1 MNFIVENIASILQGL
16 SAIGVIGTV
25 FFLVRELNEQNK
37 VARANVRQNVADSH
51 QKIALAGQQANRVQL
66 FSSMMDANNEQG
78 IDQQKLQMILSG
90 QIPMTKDY
98 EWVVM
103 NGLHRMWWIYENDF
117 LQNELGLMDENIWQ
131 AKRNAMKANYNFC
144 EGRPVFDIR
153 KNALDSRL
161 VELVESFPNECA
173 DK

>member
-1 MNFIVENIASILQGL
+1 MDMKKISLDSWVQLIGMLSVVAGL
-16 SAIGVIGTV
+16 V
-25 FFLVRELNEQNK
+25 FVGLEMQ
-37 VARANVRQNVADSH
+37 QS

-90 QIPMTKDY
+90 QIPMTEDY

-131 AKRNAMKANYNFC
+131 AKRNAMEANYNFC
-144 EGRPVFDIR
+144 DGRPVFDIR
-153 KNALDSRL
+153 KNTLDSRL
-161 VELVESFPNECA
+161 VELVESFPDECSE
-173 DK
+173 

>member
-1 MNFIVENIASILQGL
+1 MNMKKISLDSWVQLIGMLSVVAGL
-16 SAIGVIGTV
+16 V
-25 FFLVRELNEQNK
+25 FVGLEMQ
-37 VARANVRQNVADSH
+37 QS

-90 QIPMTKDY
+90 QIPMTEDY

-131 AKRNAMKANYNFC
+131 AKRNAMEANYNFC

-153 KNALDSRL
+153 KNTLDSRL
-161 VELVESFPNECA
+161 VELVESFPDECV

>member
-1 MNFIVENIASILQGL
+1 MKKVSLDSWVQLIGMLSVVAGL
-16 SAIGVIGTV
+16 IFVG
-25 FFLVRELNEQNK
+25 LEM
-37 VARANVRQNVADSH
+37 RQS

-78 IDQQKLQMILSG
+78 IDQQKLQMILAG
-90 QIPMTKDY
+90 KTPMTKDY

-131 AKRNAMKANYNFC
+131 AKRNAMEANYNFC

-153 KNALDSRL
+153 KNTLDSRL
-161 VELVESFPNECA
+161 VELVESFPDECM
-173 DK
+173 DQ

>member
-1 MNFIVENIASILQGL
+1 MKKINLDSWVQLIGMLSVVAGL
-16 SAIGVIGTV
+16 V
-25 FFLVRELNEQNK
+25 FVGLEMQ
-37 VARANVRQNVADSH
+37 QS

-90 QIPMTKDY
+90 QIPMTEDY

-131 AKRNAMKANYNFC
+131 AKRNAMEANYNFC
-144 EGRPVFDIR
+144 DGRPVFDIR
-153 KNALDSRL
+153 KNTLDSRL
-161 VELVESFPNECA
+161 VELVESFPDECV

>member
-1 MNFIVENIASILQGL
+1 MNMKKISLDSWVQLIGMLSVVAGL
-16 SAIGVIGTV
+16 V
-25 FFLVRELNEQNK
+25 FVGLEMQ
-37 VARANVRQNVADSH
+37 QS

-66 FSSMMDANNEQG
+66 FSSMMDANNEQE

-90 QIPMTKDY
+90 QIPMTEDY

-131 AKRNAMKANYNFC
+131 AKRNAMEANYNFC
-144 EGRPVFDIR
+144 DGRPVFDIR
-153 KNALDSRL
+153 KNTLDSRL
-161 VELVESFPNECA
+161 VELVESFPDECV

>member
-1 MNFIVENIASILQGL
+1 MKKISLDSWVQLIGMLSVVAGL
-16 SAIGVIGTV
+16 V
-25 FFLVRELNEQNK
+25 FVGLEMQ
-37 VARANVRQNVADSH
+37 QS

-90 QIPMTKDY
+90 QIPMTEDY

-144 EGRPVFDIR
+144 EGRPVFNIR
-153 KNALDSRL
+153 KNTLDSRL
-161 VELVESFPNECA
+161 VQLVESFPDECA
-173 DK
+173 DQ

>member
-1 MNFIVENIASILQGL
+1 MKKVSLDSWVQLIGMLSVVAGL
-16 SAIGVIGTV
+16 V
-25 FFLVRELNEQNK
+25 FVGLEMQ
-37 VARANVRQNVADSH
+37 QS

-90 QIPMTKDY
+90 QIPMTEDY

-131 AKRNAMKANYNFC
+131 AKRNAMEANYNFC

-153 KNALDSRL
+153 KNTLDSRL
-161 VELVESFPNECA
+161 VELVESFPDECV

>member
-1 MNFIVENIASILQGL
+1 MKKISLDSWVQLIGMLSVVAGL
-16 SAIGVIGTV
+16 V
-25 FFLVRELNEQNK
+25 FVGLEMQ
-37 VARANVRQNVADSH
+37 QS

-103 NGLHRMWWIYENDF
+103 NGLHRMWWIYENDL

-131 AKRNAMKANYNFC
+131 AKRNAMEANYNFC
-144 EGRPVFDIR
+144 EGRPVFEIR
-153 KNALDSRL
+153 KNTLDSRL
-161 VELVESFPNECA
+161 VELVESFPDECVN
-173 DK
+173 K

>member
-1 MNFIVENIASILQGL
+1 MKKVKVSFDTWIQLLGMVGVLGGL
-16 SAIGVIGTV
+16 V
-25 FFLVRELNEQNK
+25 FVGLEMQ
-37 VARANVRQNVADSH
+37 QS

-131 AKRNAMKANYNFC
+131 AKRNAMEANYNFC

-153 KNALDSRL
+153 KNTLDSRL
-161 VELVESFPNECA
+161 VELVESFPDECA
-173 DK
+173 DQ

>member
-1 MNFIVENIASILQGL
+1 MDMKKISLDSWVQLIGMLSVVAGL
-16 SAIGVIGTV
+16 V
-25 FFLVRELNEQNK
+25 FVGLEMQ
-37 VARANVRQNVADSH
+37 QS

-90 QIPMTKDY
+90 QIPMTEDY

-103 NGLHRMWWIYENDF
+103 NGLHRMWWIYENDL

-131 AKRNAMKANYNFC
+131 AKRNAMEANYNFC
-144 EGRPVFDIR
+144 EGRPVFEIR
-153 KNALDSRL
+153 KNTLDSRL
-161 VELVESFPNECA
+161 VELVESFPDECVN
-173 DK
+173 K

>member
-1 MNFIVENIASILQGL
+1 MNMKKISLDSWVQLIGMLSVVAGL
-16 SAIGVIGTV
+16 V
-25 FFLVRELNEQNK
+25 FVGLEMQ
-37 VARANVRQNVADSH
+37 QS

-90 QIPMTKDY
+90 QIPMTEDY

-103 NGLHRMWWIYENDF
+103 NGLHRMWWIYENDL

-131 AKRNAMKANYNFC
+131 AKRNAMEANYNFC
-144 EGRPVFDIR
+144 EGRPVFEIR
-153 KNALDSRL
+153 KNTLDSRL
-161 VELVESFPNECA
+161 VELVESFPDECVN
-173 DK
+173 K

>member
-1 MNFIVENIASILQGL
+1 MNMKNVSLDSWVQLIGMLSVVAGL
-16 SAIGVIGTV
+16 V
-25 FFLVRELNEQNK
+25 FVGLEMQ
-37 VARANVRQNVADSH
+37 QS

-90 QIPMTKDY
+90 QIPMTEDY

-131 AKRNAMKANYNFC
+131 AKRNAMEANYNFC

-153 KNALDSRL
+153 KNTLDSRL
-161 VELVESFPNECA
+161 VELVESFPDECA
-173 DK
+173 DQ

>member
-1 MNFIVENIASILQGL
+1 MKKISLDSWVQLIGMLSVVAGL
-16 SAIGVIGTV
+16 V
-25 FFLVRELNEQNK
+25 FVGLEMQ
-37 VARANVRQNVADSH
+37 QS

-90 QIPMTKDY
+90 QIPMTEDY

-131 AKRNAMKANYNFC
+131 AKRNAMEANYNFC
-144 EGRPVFDIR
+144 DGRPVFDIR
-153 KNALDSRL
+153 KGFKS
-161 VELVESFPNECA
+161 NE
-173 DK
+173 

>member
-1 MNFIVENIASILQGL
+1 MKKISLDSWVQLIGMLSVVAGL
-16 SAIGVIGTV
+16 V
-25 FFLVRELNEQNK
+25 FVGLEMQ
-37 VARANVRQNVADSH
+37 QS

-90 QIPMTKDY
+90 QIPMTEDY

-131 AKRNAMKANYNFC
+131 AKRNAMEANYNFC
-144 EGRPVFDIR
+144 DGRPVFDIR
-153 KNALDSRL
+153 KNTLDSRL
-161 VELVESFPNECA
+161 VELVESFPDECA
-173 DK
+173 DQ

>member
-1 MNFIVENIASILQGL
+1 MKKISLDSWVQLIGMLSVVAGL
-16 SAIGVIGTV
+16 V
-25 FFLVRELNEQNK
+25 FVGLEMQ
-37 VARANVRQNVADSH
+37 QS

-66 FSSMMDANNEQG
+66 FSSMMDANNEQE

-90 QIPMTKDY
+90 QIPMTEDY

-131 AKRNAMKANYNFC
+131 AKRNAMEANYNFC
-144 EGRPVFDIR
+144 DGRSVFDIR
-153 KNALDSRL
+153 KNTLDSRL
-161 VELVESFPNECA
+161 VELVESFPDECV

>member
-1 MNFIVENIASILQGL
+1 MKKISLDSWVQLIGMLSVVAGL
-16 SAIGVIGTV
+16 V
-25 FFLVRELNEQNK
+25 FVGLEMQ
-37 VARANVRQNVADSH
+37 QS

-90 QIPMTKDY
+90 QIPMTEDY

-153 KNALDSRL
+153 KNTLDSRL
-161 VELVESFPNECA
+161 VELVESFPDECV

>member
-1 MNFIVENIASILQGL
+1 MKKISLDSWVQLIGMLSVVAGL
-16 SAIGVIGTV
+16 V
-25 FFLVRELNEQNK
+25 FVGLEMQ
-37 VARANVRQNVADSH
+37 QS

-90 QIPMTKDY
+90 QIPMTEDY

-131 AKRNAMKANYNFC
+131 AKRNAMEANYNFC
-144 EGRPVFDIR
+144 DGRPVFDIR
-153 KNALDSRL
+153 KNTLDSRL
-161 VELVESFPNECA
+161 VELVESFPDECVN
-173 DK
+173 K

>member
-1 MNFIVENIASILQGL
+1 MKKISLDSWVQLIGMLSVVAGL
-16 SAIGVIGTV
+16 V
-25 FFLVRELNEQNK
+25 FVGLEMQ
-37 VARANVRQNVADSH
+37 QS

-90 QIPMTKDY
+90 QIPMTEDY

-153 KNALDSRL
+153 KNTSDSRL
-161 VELVESFPNECA
+161 VELVESFPDECSE
-173 DK
+173 

>member
-1 MNFIVENIASILQGL
+1 MNMKKISLDSWVQLIGMLSVVAGL
-16 SAIGVIGTV
+16 V
-25 FFLVRELNEQNK
+25 FVGLEMQ
-37 VARANVRQNVADSH
+37 QS

-90 QIPMTKDY
+90 QIPMTEDY

-131 AKRNAMKANYNFC
+131 AKRNAMEANYNFC
-144 EGRPVFDIR
+144 EGRPVFEIR
-153 KNALDSRL
+153 KNTLDSRL
-161 VELVESFPNECA
+161 VELVESFPDECVN
-173 DK
+173 K

>member
-1 MNFIVENIASILQGL
+1 MKKISLDSWVQLIGMLSVVAGL
-16 SAIGVIGTV
+16 V
-25 FFLVRELNEQNK
+25 FVGLEMQ
-37 VARANVRQNVADSH
+37 QS

-131 AKRNAMKANYNFC
+131 AKRNAMEANYNFC
-144 EGRPVFDIR
+144 DGRPVFDIR
-153 KNALDSRL
+153 KNTLDSRL
-161 VELVESFPNECA
+161 VELVESFPDECV

>member
-1 MNFIVENIASILQGL
+1 MNMKKISLDSWVQLIGMLSVVAGL
-16 SAIGVIGTV
+16 V
-25 FFLVRELNEQNK
+25 FVGLEMQ
-37 VARANVRQNVADSH
+37 QS

-90 QIPMTKDY
+90 QIPMTEDY

-131 AKRNAMKANYNFC
+131 AKRNAMEANYNFC
-144 EGRPVFDIR
+144 DGRPVFDIR
-153 KNALDSRL
+153 KNTLDSRL
-161 VELVESFPNECA
+161 VELVESFPDECV

>member
-1 MNFIVENIASILQGL
+1 MNMKIISLDSWVQLIGMLRVVAGL
-16 SAIGVIGTV
+16 V
-25 FFLVRELNEQNK
+25 FVGFEMQQSQR
-37 VARANVRQNVADSH
+37 
-51 QKIALAGQQANRVQL
+51 IALAGQQANRVQL

-90 QIPMTKDY
+90 QIPMTEDY

-153 KNALDSRL
+153 KNTLDSRL
-161 VELVESFPNECA
+161 VELVESFPDECA
-173 DK
+173 DQ

>member
-1 MNFIVENIASILQGL
+1 MNMKKISLDSWVQLIGMLSVVAGL
-16 SAIGVIGTV
+16 V
-25 FFLVRELNEQNK
+25 FVGLEMQ
-37 VARANVRQNVADSH
+37 QS

-90 QIPMTKDY
+90 QIPMTEDY

-131 AKRNAMKANYNFC
+131 AKRNAMEANYNFLMVVLFLIF
-144 EGRPVFDIR
+144 GKIR
-153 KNALDSRL
+153 
-161 VELVESFPNECA
+161 
-173 DK
+173 

>member
-1 MNFIVENIASILQGL
+1 MKNVSLDSWVQLIGMLSVVAGL
-16 SAIGVIGTV
+16 V
-25 FFLVRELNEQNK
+25 FVGLEMQ
-37 VARANVRQNVADSH
+37 QS

-90 QIPMTKDY
+90 QIPMTEDY

-131 AKRNAMKANYNFC
+131 AKRNAMEANYNFC
-144 EGRPVFDIR
+144 DGRPVFDIR
-153 KNALDSRL
+153 KNTLDSRL
-161 VELVESFPNECA
+161 VELVESFPDECV

>member
-1 MNFIVENIASILQGL
+1 MKKISLDSWVQLIGMLSVVAGL
-16 SAIGVIGTV
+16 V
-25 FFLVRELNEQNK
+25 FVGLEMQ
-37 VARANVRQNVADSH
+37 QS

-90 QIPMTKDY
+90 QIPMTEDY
-98 EWVVM
+98 AWVVM

-131 AKRNAMKANYNFC
+131 AKRNAMEANYNFC

-153 KNALDSRL
+153 KNTLDSRL
-161 VELVESFPNECA
+161 VELVESFPDECA
-173 DK
+173 DQ

>member
-1 MNFIVENIASILQGL
+1 MCIRDSLSMNMKKVSLDSWIQLIGMLSVVAGL
-16 SAIGVIGTV
+16 V
-25 FFLVRELNEQNK
+25 FVGLEMQQSQR
-37 VARANVRQNVADSH
+37 
-51 QKIALAGQQANRVQL
+51 IALAGQQANRVQL

-90 QIPMTKDY
+90 QIPMTEDY

-131 AKRNAMKANYNFC
+131 AKRNAMEANYNFC

-153 KNALDSRL
+153 KNTLDSRL
-161 VELVESFPNECA
+161 VELVESFPDECA

>member
-1 MNFIVENIASILQGL
+1 MNMKKISLDSWVQLIGMLSVVAGL
-16 SAIGVIGTV
+16 V
-25 FFLVRELNEQNK
+25 FVGLEMQ
-37 VARANVRQNVADSH
+37 QS

-66 FSSMMDANNEQG
+66 FSSMMDANNEQE

-90 QIPMTKDY
+90 QIPMTEDY

-131 AKRNAMKANYNFC
+131 AKRNAMEANYNFC
-144 EGRPVFDIR
+144 DGRSVFDIR
-153 KNALDSRL
+153 KNTLDSRL
-161 VELVESFPNECA
+161 VELVESFPDECV

>member
-1 MNFIVENIASILQGL
+1 MNMKKISLDSWVQLIGMLSVVAGL
-16 SAIGVIGTV
+16 V
-25 FFLVRELNEQNK
+25 FVGLEMQ
-37 VARANVRQNVADSH
+37 QS

-90 QIPMTKDY
+90 QIPMTEDY

-153 KNALDSRL
+153 KNTLDSRL
-161 VELVESFPNECA
+161 VELVESFPDECA
-173 DK
+173 DQ

>member
-1 MNFIVENIASILQGL
+1 MKKISLDSWVQLIGMLSVVAGL
-16 SAIGVIGTV
+16 V
-25 FFLVRELNEQNK
+25 FVGLEMQ
-37 VARANVRQNVADSH
+37 QS

-90 QIPMTKDY
+90 QIPMTEDY

-153 KNALDSRL
+153 KNTLDSRL
-161 VELVESFPNECA
+161 VELVESFPDECA
-173 DK
+173 DQ

>member
-1 MNFIVENIASILQGL
+1 MKKISLDSWVQLIGMLSVVAGL
-16 SAIGVIGTV
+16 V
-25 FFLVRELNEQNK
+25 FVGLEMQ
-37 VARANVRQNVADSH
+37 QS

-90 QIPMTKDY
+90 QIPMTEDY

-153 KNALDSRL
+153 KNTLDSRL
-161 VELVESFPNECA
+161 VELVESFPDECSE
-173 DK
+173 

>member
-1 MNFIVENIASILQGL
+1 MNLKKISLDSWVQLIGMLSVVAGL
-16 SAIGVIGTV
+16 V
-25 FFLVRELNEQNK
+25 FVGLEMQ
-37 VARANVRQNVADSH
+37 QS

-90 QIPMTKDY
+90 QIPMTENY

-131 AKRNAMKANYNFC
+131 AKRNAMEANYNFC
-144 EGRPVFDIR
+144 DGRPVFDIR
-153 KNALDSRL
+153 KNTLDSRL
-161 VELVESFPNECA
+161 VELVESFPDECV

>member
-1 MNFIVENIASILQGL
+1 MKKISLDSWAQLIGMLSVVAGL
-16 SAIGVIGTV
+16 V
-25 FFLVRELNEQNK
+25 FVGLEMQ
-37 VARANVRQNVADSH
+37 QS

-131 AKRNAMKANYNFC
+131 AKRNAMEANYNFC

-153 KNALDSRL
+153 KNTLDSRL
-161 VELVESFPNECA
+161 VGLVESFPDECA
-173 DK
+173 DQ

>member
-1 MNFIVENIASILQGL
+1 MMKVKVSFDTWIQLLGMVGVLGGL
-16 SAIGVIGTV
+16 V
-25 FFLVRELNEQNK
+25 FVGLEMQ
-37 VARANVRQNVADSH
+37 QS

-90 QIPMTKDY
+90 QIPMTENY

-131 AKRNAMKANYNFC
+131 AKRNAMEANYNFC
-144 EGRPVFDIR
+144 DGRPVFDIR
-153 KNALDSRL
+153 KNTLDSRL
-161 VELVESFPNECA
+161 VELVESFPDECV